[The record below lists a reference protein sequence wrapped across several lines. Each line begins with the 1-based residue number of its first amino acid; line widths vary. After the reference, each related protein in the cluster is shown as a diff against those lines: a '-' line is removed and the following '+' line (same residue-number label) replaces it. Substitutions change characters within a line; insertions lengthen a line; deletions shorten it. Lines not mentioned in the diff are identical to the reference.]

1 MRLPLLLL
9 IIIYFI
15 FNSPRAD
22 DQRPAVVVVFRIDV
36 SIHVLVQ
43 SAAATLPRWFVSV
56 AVVVA
61 SADVVVFIFIIF
73 SRTLVNR
80 LVSLLCFSRVH

>member
-56 AVVVA
+56 VVVVVA

-73 SRTLVNR
+73 SRTLV
-80 LVSLLCFSRVH
+80 SLLCFSRVH